1 MLAGAG
7 GLAVGPAR
15 IPAGLFSGATLT
27 RWFPSPGGYPASSAG
42 TPMRS
47 GLAKGAADMDKRG
60 LETLLAVALAA
71 ALAPMIA
78 AALPKSRVP
87 QVVILILFGILLGP
101 HGLGLADTASIQ
113 LLSNIGLGFLFL
125 LAGYELEPRLLR
137 QRPGRLAIYGWAM
150 SAALSLGVVAGL
162 AAAGQV
168 HDFVPIALALTTTA
182 LGTLLPILGD
192 NGMLEGSFGRHVLAA
207 GAVGELFPIIAI
219 SLFLTKRNEY
229 VAIASLLAVVVAALV
244 LAVLPRLFGDARL
257 RRLVEQ
263 GRRATAQTTLRVS
276 IVLLLVLLVA
286 AERFGLDVVLGAMLA
301 GMVLRSWL
309 RKIGADVRP
318 LEDKLDAVGYGLFIP
333 IFFVVSGM
341 TLDVTAIVRDPLRL
355 LAFLILPYPAPDR
368 AGAALAAGLPPRT
381 AAAAAGRNDLHHG
394 DDDAAAHRAG

>member
-1 MLAGAG
+1 
-7 GLAVGPAR
+7 
-15 IPAGLFSGATLT
+15 
-27 RWFPSPGGYPASSAG
+27 
-42 TPMRS
+42 
-47 GLAKGAADMDKRG
+47 
-60 LETLLAVALAA
+60 
-71 ALAPMIA
+71 
-78 AALPKSRVP
+78 
-87 QVVILILFGILLGP
+87 
-101 HGLGLADTASIQ
+101 
-113 LLSNIGLGFLFL
+113 
-125 LAGYELEPRLLR
+125 
-137 QRPGRLAIYGWAM
+137 M